1 MPTEINYPIKFC
13 QNDLLN
19 YVFKNDPLISK
30 LAQQLKNIS
39 NITYACKNGAC
50 QGLSHIF
57 AAYEM
62 DGLGAESLHQLK
74 NCLNPFIPST
84 SAYKEVNK
92 CVEKAYL
99 KCISNLLAERCTDI
113 FDVQINQYQYNG
125 YNDLYN
131 NYYTINTVPK
141 PKGITN
147 IEYIIQCLEE
157 NNKNIYSKN
166 IEPCFNPNIKIEKDI
181 TYDLYNKIRFG
192 NETPTPRKY
201 KAEQSLYDK
210 IKKDKDITLNEMQS
224 FIKEI
229 YAYCMLHYASE
240 TALFNLNSGL
250 TIDNR
255 CSPLS
260 SINVEPSWESVSFK
274 QLEKPITEKSIKK
287 QDVAII
293 YNSNNHA
300 MAICGKY
307 YPQKQRYLF
316 SFFEPNCG
324 LIQSSNI
331 KEFID
336 FLKQIISLK
345 FTLPIASTQKTKTD
359 VTIGYI
365 RKLQKTR
372 THSKKMKLPKIN
384 NAELQ
389 SEIKKQLTES
399 KVSIE
404 LDKSTKLTFDEYS
417 QGNNKLTMKLK
428 KEGDTF
434 TIYSTL
440 CDIHSTIAL
449 ITNSINKVPLLT
461 SAKICINSLGKI
473 FYRLR

>member
-19 YVFKNDPLISK
+19 YVYKNDPLINK

-50 QGLSHIF
+50 QGLSHTF

-74 NCLNPFIPST
+74 NCLTPFIPPT

-92 CVEKAYL
+92 CVEKAYS
-99 KCISNLLAERCTDI
+99 KCMSNLLAERCTDI
-113 FDVQINQYQYNG
+113 FDIQINQYQYYG
-125 YNDLYN
+125 YNNLYQ
-131 NYYTINTVPK
+131 NYNTINTVPK

-157 NNKNIYSKN
+157 NNKNICSKN
-166 IEPCFNPNIKIEKDI
+166 IDPSFNPDIKIEREI

-192 NETPTPRKY
+192 NKTPTPPKY
-201 KAEQSLYDK
+201 KAEQNLYDK
-210 IKKDKDITLNEMQS
+210 IQKDKDITLNEMHS
-224 FIKEI
+224 LIKEI

-260 SINVEPSWESVSFK
+260 PINVEPSWESVSFK
-274 QLEKPITEKSIKK
+274 QLEELITEKNLKK
-287 QDVAII
+287 QDLAII
-293 YNSNNHA
+293 YSSNNHA

-307 YPQKQRYLF
+307 SPQEKKYLF
-316 SFFEPNCG
+316 SFFEPNYG
-324 LIQSSNI
+324 LMQSSNT

-336 FLKQIISLK
+336 FLKQIINLK
-345 FTLPIASTQKTKTD
+345 ITLPNASTQKTKTD
-359 VTIGYI
+359 VTIGCI

-372 THSKKMKLPKIN
+372 TLSKRMKLPKVN

-389 SEIKKQLTES
+389 SEIKKQLTEN
-399 KVSIE
+399 KVSIN
-404 LDKSTKLTFDEYS
+404 LDKSTKLNFDEYS
-417 QGNNKLTMKLK
+417 QDNNKLTMKLK

-473 FYRLR
+473 FYQLR

>member
-1 MPTEINYPIKFC
+1 MPTEINYPIEFR

-19 YVFKNDPLISK
+19 YIYKNDPLISK

-39 NITYACKNGAC
+39 NITYACKNGVC
-50 QGLSHIF
+50 QGLSHTF

-74 NCLNPFIPST
+74 NYLSPLIPST
-84 SAYKEVNK
+84 SAYKEINK
-92 CVEKAYL
+92 CVEEAYS

-113 FDVQINQYQYNG
+113 FDVQINQYQYYG

-131 NYYTINTVPK
+131 NYNTVYTEPK
-141 PKGITN
+141 PENITN
-147 IEYIIQCLEE
+147 IEYIIKCLEE
-157 NNKNIYSKN
+157 NNKSMHSKN
-166 IEPCFNPNIKIEKDI
+166 GVPYFKPDISIEKNI
-181 TYDLYNKIRFG
+181 AYDLYNKIRCG
-192 NETPTPRKY
+192 NKTPTPRKY

-210 IKKDKDITLNEMQS
+210 IQKDKDITPNEMQS

-229 YAYCMLHYASE
+229 YAYCILHYASE
-240 TALFNLNSGL
+240 TALFNLNSGV

-260 SINVEPSWESVSFK
+260 SINVEPNWESVSFK
-274 QLEKPITEKSIKK
+274 QLEELITEKSLKK
-287 QDVAII
+287 QDIAII
-293 YNSNNHA
+293 YSSNNHA

-307 YPQKQRYLF
+307 YPQKQGYLF
-316 SFFEPNCG
+316 SFFEPNYG
-324 LIQSSNI
+324 LMQSSDI
-331 KEFID
+331 KKFID
-336 FLKQIISLK
+336 FLKQVISPK
-345 FTLPIASTQKTKTD
+345 ITLPIACTQKIKTD

-372 THSKKMKLPKIN
+372 TYSKKMKLPQIN
-384 NAELQ
+384 YKELQ
-389 SEIKKQLTES
+389 FKIKKQLAEN
-399 KVSIE
+399 KASID
-404 LDKSTKLTFDEYS
+404 LDKSTKLIFEQYS

-428 KEGDTF
+428 KERDTF

-461 SAKICINSLGKI
+461 SANICINSLGKI
-473 FYRLR
+473 FYQLH